1 MSELVSTFIDI
12 KFIRHFPSR
21 RSNSNLEHCVSMSC
35 HPILGRQNRSSDI
48 SCSQLATAFGLAI
61 SRILGGILLRR
72 LESNQE
78 GGFAVRIAFP
88 KTFIPLIALI
98 FAIGGQTAS
107 GQDGQT
113 QPVPQHTDTS
123 KTSAG
128 QQPHQGSPGGDV
140 GRGAGD
146 IGKGTAKGA
155 GAAAK
160 GVGKGAGDLVTLH
173 PVDAAG
179 NVGKGAA
186 VAGKDVGVG
195 AAKGTGK
202 IAKGTGRGIGKLF
215 HHHHET
221 QAEPAPRE
229 AQN

>member
-1 MSELVSTFIDI
+1 V
-12 KFIRHFPSR
+12 H
-21 RSNSNLEHCVSMSC
+21 
-35 HPILGRQNRSSDI
+35 
-48 SCSQLATAFGLAI
+48 
-61 SRILGGILLRR
+61 
-72 LESNQE
+72 
-78 GGFAVRIAFP
+78 IAFP
-88 KTFIPLIALI
+88 KPSIALLVLA
-98 FAIGGQTAS
+98 FAMCGRNAPGQNS
-107 GQDGQT
+107 QT
-113 QPVPQHTDTS
+113 QSPPQPSGTS
-123 KTSAG
+123 QPSTE

-173 PVDAAG
+173 PLDATG
-179 NVGKGAA
+179 NVAKGGA

-202 IAKGTGRGIGKLF
+202 IAKGTGRGIGKIF

-221 QAEPAPRE
+221 RTARAPSEP
-229 AQN
+229 QN